1 MTRASIIPIIPAA
14 GAGLPVEGDARIDVA
29 IISTP
34 GRARHALGIGL
45 IRAVAGGPEIPALH
59 APGIIVGGGGTGAR
73 QGGAA
78 RRQYGQHGHCRIA
91 HDRSSPH
98 KTVASPRLKN
108 EAAIGRFRR
117 PPHSTC
123 APANLTTFSH
133 FSVSAAIIAPKASGV
148 EISGSPPSSVRRFFI
163 SGSASTALT
172 SLLSF
177 SMISG
182 GVFFGA
188 PMPNSALAS

>member
-14 GAGLPVEGDARIDVA
+14 GAGLPVEGDARSDVA

-34 GRARHALGIGL
+34 GRTCHALGICL

-59 APGIIVGGGGTGAR
+59 APGIIVGGGGAGAR

-98 KTVASPRLKN
+98 KNRGVASHEKR
-108 EAAIGRFRR
+108 GRPWKVPP